1 MQDTASDQRH
11 LLNPAW
17 QVEKLTAGYNGKI
30 VLRDVSLYASEGK
43 ILTVAGPNGAGKSTL
58 IKTALGLTSTETG
71 SIKFFGQELKKVRK
85 RIAYVPQRSSVDWD
99 FPTSVEDVV
108 MMGRY
113 PHRGLFGRI
122 SKEDKA
128 VVEASLEQ
136 TGMLPYRKRQIAL
149 LSGGQ
154 QQRVFIARALA
165 QEADLYLL
173 DEPFAGVDMTTEEA
187 LLNLILRM
195 RNEGKTFVI
204 VHHDLYTVREF
215 SDELV
220 LLNGTVIASGNPK
233 TVLTDEIL
241 KKAYNSPTM
250 ILAPES
256 PDRSASSVLPAAL

>member
-1 MQDTASDQRH
+1 MPNTSDQLH
-11 LLNPAW
+11 TPTPAW
-17 QVEKLTAGYNGKI
+17 QIEGLTAGYNGKI
-30 VLRDVSLYASEGK
+30 VLRDVSLHASEGR
-43 ILTVAGPNGAGKSTL
+43 ILTIAGPNGAGKSTL
-58 IKTALGLTSTETG
+58 IKAALGLTNIETG
-71 SIKFFGQELKKVRK
+71 SIKFFGRELKKVRK

-99 FPTSVEDVV
+99 FPASVEDVV
-108 MMGRY
+108 TMGRY
-113 PHRGLFGRI
+113 PYRGLFGRI
-122 SKEDKA
+122 GREDKA

-136 TGMLPYRKRQIAL
+136 TGMLPFRKRQIAL

-195 RNEGKTFVI
+195 RDEGKTFVI

-220 LLNGTVIASGNPK
+220 LLNGTVMASGTPK
-233 TVLTDEIL
+233 TVLTDDIL
-241 KKAYNSPTM
+241 KKTYNTPTT
-250 ILAPES
+250 ILAPE
-256 PDRSASSVLPAAL
+256 PTDQSASSVLPAAL